1 MTYINHLY
9 TWSAGNLED
18 MLMKQI
24 LMKRIYIWMT
34 EPFLNQEW
42 VCNEYIPFND
52 HYKQHWHNLMVT
64 GKQLIIDSSIFGFAN
79 DFNILDEFCKLQF
92 TDNWRWI
99 PLYPYYQDF
108 ANDRNKL
115 ILPANV
121 CIAPIFVEGDYCF
134 SLQDEEWFAISTLQ
148 NKLCTTFC
156 INSQLN
162 EMGAMHTLAGKIN
175 LFLSFA
181 KSWQ

>member
-1 MTYINHLY
+1 MPSNGTKWLPIMTYINHLY

-79 DFNILDEFCKLQF
+79 DFNILDEFCKLPF

-99 PLYPYYQDF
+99 PLFPYCQDF

-121 CIAPIFVEGDYCF
+121 CIAPISFNWLF
-134 SLQDEEWFAISTLQ
+134 IQ
-148 NKLCTTFC
+148 NVV
-156 INSQLN
+156 
-162 EMGAMHTLAGKIN
+162 HN
-175 LFLSFA
+175 LFWRVLIANHSS
-181 KSWQ
+181 SWSEKQ